1 MEKIKITK
9 VKLKGDDG
17 FKTFSVRLP
26 NELYNELTKIAD
38 KTNRSR
44 NEIITILLKA
54 ATENVEIDNK
64 E

>member
-1 MEKIKITK
+1 MEKIKITT

-26 NELYNELTKIAD
+26 NELYTELTDIAD

-54 ATENVEIDNK
+54 AV
-64 E
+64 